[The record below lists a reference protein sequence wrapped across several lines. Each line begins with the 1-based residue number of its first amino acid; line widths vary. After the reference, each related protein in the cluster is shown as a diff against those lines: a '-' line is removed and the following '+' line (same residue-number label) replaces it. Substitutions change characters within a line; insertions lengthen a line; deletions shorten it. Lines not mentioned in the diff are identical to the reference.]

1 MRLLVWN
8 NGAVVEASQFSL
20 DRPYVMQR
28 IHTLNYKVLSIA
40 RHVALLRDDSIKLFG
55 FASLCSADDAER
67 IICKLLELS
76 RVAPHLSTPVAM
88 RLTSDGALSFEVEL
102 PTYNSGIYL
111 RAKRYTGVDITMTPP
126 ETVSQTSV
134 TVATESMVDVVAEKR
149 GGEYAIWSD
158 AEANVIS
165 LPWRPM
171 FAVYNNIVYTPCE
184 YNSVE
189 YMIVVKAINALNLE
203 LIVRTIPVASLERME
218 EVFFVDVMTVY
229 SLSMVKQ
236 HRLLSV
242 VTARIAN
249 KMGLL
254 NK

>member
-8 NGAVVEASQFSL
+8 DGVVVEASQFSL

-28 IHTLNYKVLSIA
+28 IHTLNYKVLNIA
-40 RHVALLRDDSIKLFG
+40 RHIALLRDDSVRLFG
-55 FASLCSADDAER
+55 FASLCSAADAKR

-88 RLTSDGALSFEVEL
+88 RLTSDGVLSFEVES
-102 PTYNSGIYL
+102 PIYNSGIYL
-111 RAKRYTGVDITMTPP
+111 RAKRYVGVDIVMTQP
-126 ETVSQTSV
+126 ETMSQTSV
-134 TVATESMVDVVAEKR
+134 TVAMESMAEVVAEKR

-171 FAVYNNIVYTPCE
+171 FAVYNNRVYTPCE
-184 YNSVE
+184 YDTVE
-189 YMIVVKAINALNLE
+189 YTIVAKAINALNLE
-203 LIVRTIPVASLERME
+203 LIVRTIPVASLERMDE
-218 EVFFVDVMTVY
+218 IFFADVMTVY
-229 SLSMVKQ
+229 SLSTIKK